1 MKREKKFGSLEKEG
15 NGLGGFD
22 FDFDA
27 DWGTRI
33 RRWELDFWVPIALEF
48 DIYQCVPPAFNDVV
62 KAQLKAWKQLL

>member
-1 MKREKKFGSLEKEG
+1 M
-15 NGLGGFD
+15 GGFD